1 MTLHARVFMT
11 RLNENI
17 VEFGADTSS
26 TVFWE
31 IPQPLPQ
38 SQKKKAV
45 YTHKE
50 VFGDF
55 TIEPFTLEEALEA
68 LEISELEFQKR
79 LESKG
84 LCSIDDFDREGEF
97 PVEWLKAVDTHEW
110 ILTE

>member
-1 MTLHARVFMT
+1 MH
-11 RLNENI
+11 RLRTT
-17 VEFGADTSS
+17 VGFYDSFDMQEFINLLKLVDSDTPS

-84 LCSIDDFDREGEF
+84 LRSIDDFDREGEF
-97 PVEWLKAVDTHEW
+97 PVEWVKGS
-110 ILTE
+110 

>member
-1 MTLHARVFMT
+1 MT

-17 VEFGADTSS
+17 VEFGADTPISVLGDS
-26 TVFWE
+26 TTSPPVK
-31 IPQPLPQ
+31 
-38 SQKKKAV
+38 KKKAV